1 MDKDKTSTRLA
12 SYLQSIRDGKL
23 LNYSTF
29 ERELRKQSVPE
40 STMHDCFSAELVKP
54 NKYRVRIVNQNCFDS
69 LYARFGKVSLENRT
83 NAALAGDSHR
93 TKVSGSFLLLRNQQN
108 LQPVA
113 VWFEADTF
121 YCSVKQ
127 SRYALLV
134 ENLENYIATDQMVAF
149 LKQCGVVV
157 DVSKIDVIY
166 ASGNQITNRL
176 HRPFLQSYQTIF
188 CLFDVDLGALK
199 MYQALCNMLSDT
211 EIRFVYP
218 EDIFQ
223 RLKGTARQMPAN
235 ERAELLKYVG
245 HSAELDQLIQHMR
258 ETGNKLEQETYL
270 EFSE

>member
-1 MDKDKTSTRLA
+1 MNKDISKTRLA
-12 SYLQSIRDGKL
+12 AYLQNVQDGKL
-23 LNYSTF
+23 LNYPSL
-29 ERELRKQSVPE
+29 ERELIKRSIPE
-40 STMHDCFSAELVKP
+40 STIRACFSVELVKA
-54 NKYRVRIVNQNCFDS
+54 NKYRVHIEDEFSFQT
-69 LYARFGKVSLENRT
+69 LYTRFTENSLESRT
-83 NAALAGDSHR
+83 SAAKAGDSHR

-121 YCSVKQ
+121 YCPVEQ

-134 ENLENYIATDQMVAF
+134 ENLENYIATEQMVAF
-149 LKQCGVVV
+149 LNQCGVVV
-157 DVSKIDVIY
+157 DVNQVDVIY

-211 EIRFVYP
+211 EICFVYP
-218 EDIFQ
+218 EDISQ
-223 RLKGTARQMPAN
+223 RLKESERQMPVD

-245 HSAELDQLIQHMR
+245 HSAALDQLIQHMR